1 MAADMKL
8 ALILEARAQQARGEL
23 GATKAAVEA
32 LGLSFTRTG
41 ANAAGST
48 TELQRLIDL
57 STRLASATGLSAAET
72 LDYDRALVAVR
83 ARFNPLFAVSRRYEE
98 ELRDI
103 AAAEEMGAISALE
116 AAAARERAAAA
127 MSPMATGMRTL
138 GEQSGYARANLSTLS
153 FQMQDVVMMAA
164 MGQAPLA
171 TMLQQGPQIVGVF
184 DQMRQSGQKI
194 GPAILGSITS
204 LINPMS
210 LLTLGVIAGG
220 AALVQWGMAAFGAG
234 EEAQSAEERMDGFVS
249 ALSRVREQAAIGR
262 ASVSDLRRE
271 FGDFGE
277 DMRQI
282 ATYAAAV
289 AVDQAIAAFDSGA
302 LTLRAEI
309 DAIMSE
315 LDRAAAQEA
324 DLRRGQALGIVDQ
337 LTEVTTN
344 DVIAL
349 TRDVAAEA
357 AESLGVTVDQVTALD
372 NAFDALDGAQ
382 SLTEIRDRAAEAL
395 DLINSFSPDGI
406 GLTPAL
412 GAAVAELEKLITAAA
427 RAAATAE
434 GADDGEQERLAFEQ
448 AINDQVF
455 ARQSLI
461 DDERNSQAAI
471 RQELE
476 AIRALQADDLAA
488 AQAKLAELSA
498 ASEIQALTIRYGA
511 ESVQVQEAMAA
522 QARATY
528 ESWVQGLAVSGDM
541 KNQLMV
547 AYDTAKLLEGAAISA
562 PIAAGADEAAR
573 LVANLQ
579 AALGAIS
586 AISAAAVSAGISNV
600 GQRARLEAL
609 QAGQSVADAAVTGR
623 IAEERERLSGI
634 LATGDTNDRRTALNN
649 LAALE
654 AELREG
660 VQISAAIN
668 DLEASLRETGGGAGA
683 GGGGAAAEADA
694 VEGLIGRLTEELE
707 LLRETDP
714 VQREMLRHREALAA
728 ATDAERAEV
737 RALIEERLAEAE
749 ALEEVQRQMSE
760 VRDLGQS
767 VIRGIVDDLRAGEDA
782 GEILAGVLDRIADKL
797 IDIGTNSLTDAL
809 FGTGQPTGGS
819 GLIGGFLQG
828 LLFPGSTKVKPNAL
842 GDVYDRPIL
851 FGMGGGG
858 LGLMAEAGPEAIMP
872 LSHAFG
878 AGVGARIAGVETT
891 LPLARLASGKLGV
904 DLGSAAS
911 PFALGGAFGDL
922 PTARAP
928 ASWWGAAAPAAA
940 DPGPATPAELHV
952 HVDVRGARGNTEI
965 ETLVRQAVETGV
977 RQAVSAD
984 NRAFSA
990 SVRKVVT
997 DQRKR

>member
-8 ALILEARAQQARGEL
+8 ALILEARAQAARAEL

-32 LGLSFTRTG
+32 LGLSFTKTG
-41 ANAAGST
+41 ANAAGTT
-48 TELQRLIDL
+48 TELQRLIGL
-57 STRLASATGLSAAET
+57 NTGLASATGLSAAET
-72 LDYDRALVAVR
+72 LAYGQALDAVR

-116 AAAARERAAAA
+116 AAAARDRAAAA

-138 GEQSGYARANLSTLS
+138 GEQSGFARANLSNLS

-184 DQMRQSGQKI
+184 DQMRQAGQKI

-234 EEAQSAEERMDGFVS
+234 EEAQSAEERMDGF
-249 ALSRVREQAAIGR
+249 LSTLSEVRQQAALGR
-262 ASVSDLRRE
+262 ASVSELEAE
-271 FGDFGE
+271 FGAFGE
-277 DMRQI
+277 TMRQV
-282 ATYAAAV
+282 ALYASTV
-289 AVDQAIAAFDSGA
+289 AVDQAIASFDSGA
-302 LTLRAEI
+302 LTLRAGI
-309 DAIMSE
+309 DAIVAD
-315 LDRAAAQEA
+315 LDEAAARQ
-324 DLRRGQALGIVDQ
+324 QALARLEASGGAPPMDLLSRQSYIDMMREEAAAAAETLGLTTDQ
-337 LTEVTTN
+337 
-344 DVIAL
+344 
-349 TRDVAAEA
+349 VAA
-357 AESLGVTVDQVTALD
+357 LD
-372 NAFDALDGAQ
+372 SAFAALDGAQ
-382 SLTEIRDRAAEAL
+382 SLTEIRDRATEAF
-395 DLINSFSPDGI
+395 DLINSFDPDGI

-412 GAAVAELEKLITAAA
+412 GAAVGELEALIAAAA
-427 RAAATAE
+427 RAVATVE
-434 GADDGEQERLAFEQ
+434 GADATEQERLAYEQ
-448 AINDQVF
+448 AINAQVF

-461 DDERNSQAAI
+461 DDERNSQVAI

-498 ASEIQALTIRYGA
+498 ASEIQALTIQYGA

-522 QARATY
+522 QARATFDA
-528 ESWVQGLAVSGDM
+528 WVQGLAVSSDM

-547 AYDTAKLLEGAAISA
+547 AYDTAKLLEGAAIAA
-562 PIAAGADEAAR
+562 PIAAGADEAGRLAANLTAAMSALSAIQSAALTATISNAGDRAR
-573 LVANLQ
+573 LMALEAGQTVADAGIAGRLAEERARLAPALGSGDMGLRMAAEQ
-579 AALGAIS
+579 ELGALEGALREGAALQS
-586 AISAAAVSAGISNV
+586 AISAA
-600 GQRARLEAL
+600 
-609 QAGQSVADAAVTGR
+609 
-623 IAEERERLSGI
+623 EE
-634 LATGDTNDRRTALNN
+634 
-649 LAALE
+649 
-654 AELREG
+654 
-660 VQISAAIN
+660 
-668 DLEASLRETGGGAGA
+668 SLRGASGAA
-683 GGGGAAAEADA
+683 GGGGTAAQADA
-694 VEGLIGRLTEELE
+694 VQGLIGRLTEELD

-737 RALIEERLAEAE
+737 RALIEERFAEAE

-767 VIRGIVDDLRAGEDA
+767 AIRGIVDDLRAGEDA

-797 IDIGTNSLTDAL
+797 IDIGTNSLTDSL
-809 FGTGQPTGGS
+809 FGNGSQGGGT

-828 LLFPGSTKVKPNAL
+828 LLFPGSIKVKPNAL

-878 AGVGARIAGVETT
+878 EGVGARVAGVETT

-904 DLGSAAS
+904 DLGAAAS

-928 ASWWGAAAPAAA
+928 ASWWGAMAPTAA
-940 DPGPATPAELHV
+940 DAGPATPAELHV
-952 HVDVRGARGNTEI
+952 HVDVRGARGNAEI
-965 ETLVRQAVETGV
+965 ETLVRKAVETGV
-977 RQAVSAD
+977 RQAVSAE